1 MTAGSPAIVM
11 PPLSKPLTFL
21 WHLLFDL
28 SEAMPD
34 SWCLIGG
41 QMVALHG
48 LEHGRT
54 DARPSADG
62 DVLVDIRAQ
71 PTALRRVTDFLT
83 NRSFRPDPSP
93 QGLVHRFMLGLDSSR
108 IVVDVLAPDNVGA
121 RADLTTS
128 PPGRTLQVPGGSQ
141 ALRRTEYVTVQ
152 VEDRTGRIP
161 RPSLLAAILGK
172 AAALTL
178 PGDARRHLHDLA
190 FLLALMPDPMA
201 ARGELTRTERN
212 KLRSCPLA
220 DRSHH
225 GWAALPAKDANAGHA
240 ALLLLGAHPAN

>member
-1 MTAGSPAIVM
+1 VTSSSSIITM
-11 PPLSKPLTFL
+11 PPLGKALTFL

-28 SEAMPD
+28 SDEMPD

-71 PTALRRVTDFLT
+71 PTALRRVTDFLIK
-83 NRSFRPDPSP
+83 RSFQPDPGP
-93 QGLVHRFMLGLDSSR
+93 DGLLHRFKIKIDSNT
-108 IVVDVLAPDNVGA
+108 IVIDILAPDNVGH

-141 ALRRTEYVTVQ
+141 ALHRTERVMVQ
-152 VEDRTGRIP
+152 VEGRTGQIP
-161 RPSLLAAILGK
+161 RPSLLAAVLAK
-172 AAALTL
+172 AAALRL
-178 PGDARRHLHDLA
+178 PGDSQRHQHDLA
-190 FLLALMPDPMA
+190 FLLALMPDPIT
-201 ARGELTRTERN
+201 ARAELSGTERR
-212 KLRSCPLA
+212 KLRACPLV
-220 DRSHH
+220 DRKHR
-225 GWAALPAKDANAGHA
+225 GWTSLPAAQANTGHA
-240 ALLLLGAHPAN
+240 ALLLLGAEPVR